1 MDFQDWLSLYNGFEN
16 NWHIASDEHEK
27 YNEFLQLKNIF
38 KNFPIGFLRFNYITL
53 NPNNFN
59 HEKLFYETN
68 REDD

>member
-38 KNFPIGFLRFNYITL
+38 KN
-53 NPNNFN
+53 
-59 HEKLFYETN
+59 
-68 REDD
+68 